1 MKKTQKPSKW
11 RHGVFV
17 AVATISLVLCL
28 NTLNTILPIRNAD
41 AIEKDH
47 SFFNTPSSVSAN
59 ASATIAGKHKGENK
73 HQKISILEKHKDRAV
88 EWLYK
93 KTYVVPRSMLIDYVD
108 FITVNVDPDL
118 QPLVVA
124 LLTVESDGNPF
135 AVSHKGAC
143 GITQIVPKYWEN
155 RLIEEGIIS
164 EKRDLFDFRLNILSH
179 QYILKTLMADEAP
192 NNHKSLL
199 IRYSGYHSGYAEKV
213 MKRMSD
219 LTKFL
224 ATTS

>member
-1 MKKTQKPSKW
+1 MKQTQKPSKW

-17 AVATISLVLCL
+17 AVATISLVLC
-28 NTLNTILPIRNAD
+28 TMLNTILPTQNAD
-41 AIEKDH
+41 AIDKDH
-47 SFFNTPSSVSAN
+47 SFFNTPSMSVSAS
-59 ASATIAGKHKGENK
+59 ASANVVAGKHKGENK
-73 HQKISILEKHKDRAV
+73 HKISVLEKHKDRAV

-219 LTKFL
+219 LTRFL
-224 ATTS
+224 TTS